1 MIGTKAEM
9 EPELQKTLSPNA
21 AKIVRMSARA
31 FGAFGR
37 EIAEATF
44 ARLAADPE
52 AGAVISPATMH
63 RARHPDQFGG
73 EMMALAAN
81 MDRIE
86 QVSAV
91 LDRIARRHL
100 KDGFKPEY
108 YGHVQK
114 ALLPAI
120 RDVLGEG
127 ASDQLLD
134 AWREALDY
142 LATLLIAREDA
153 LIRRRRVARAA

>member
-9 EPELQKTLSPNA
+9 EPELQKTLSPDA

-31 FGAFGR
+31 FAAFGR

-52 AGAVISPATMH
+52 ARAVISQATMH

-73 EMMALAAN
+73 EMMAFAVN
-81 MDRIE
+81 IDRIE
-86 QVSAV
+86 QVSAL

-153 LIRRRRVARAA
+153 LVRRRPVARAA

>member
-1 MIGTKAEM
+1 M
-9 EPELQKTLSPNA
+9 EPKLQKTLSPNT

-31 FGAFGR
+31 FGVFGR

-52 AGAVISPATMH
+52 AGAVIRPATMH

-73 EMMALAAN
+73 EMMAFAAN
-81 MDRIE
+81 IDRIE

-134 AWREALDY
+134 GWREALDY
-142 LATLLIAREDA
+142 IATLLIAREDA
-153 LIRRRRVARAA
+153 LIRRRPVARAA